1 MGIETAA
8 FAVPWCREHFLTE
21 FDKRTGFSWV
31 VEVGNQVIAYT
42 IAWMVEDELHI
53 ANLAVR
59 PDWRRQ
65 GIGEALVNHLLD
77 HASGCAWAGLEVRCS
92 NQGARSLYNKL
103 GFYETG
109 IRPKYYA
116 NQEDAIL
123 MEKILSHDMERGD

>member
-65 GIGEALVNHLLD
+65 GIG
-77 HASGCAWAGLEVRCS
+77 
-92 NQGARSLYNKL
+92 
-103 GFYETG
+103 
-109 IRPKYYA
+109 
-116 NQEDAIL
+116 
-123 MEKILSHDMERGD
+123 